1 MTIEADIESKLTA
14 GPSESGPAREKPE
27 ASSGRSSAWR
37 LWRRFAVWAGRV
49 KLEQRLAVLLLIA
62 ALATGSVTFASMT
75 GRIDVLA
82 DPRDVLLMINL
93 NLVLL
98 LAFGVLIARRVA
110 ILMIARRRNVAGER
124 LHARLAGL
132 FALVTATPTVIVAV
146 FSVLLFDYGLQG
158 WFSERVST
166 AVRESMAVARSYL
179 EEHGRA
185 INADAVSM
193 ATEVDRQ
200 LSLFGARPER
210 LNRLV
215 GTQAALRSLSEA
227 IILTRDGQILARGG
241 ISMALVFNPR
251 VPPDWALNAADRGE
265 VVIVTA
271 ESDDRVRALVALD
284 QFEGGYLV
292 VERFIDP
299 RVLAHMDQSATAV
312 RVYQQ
317 LEGERSRMIVTF
329 ATIFLVVALLLL
341 TAAVWVGLAFA
352 NRLTAPIG
360 RIIAAAEQVGHGDLS
375 ARVAEPDP
383 ERSDEVGVLASSFN
397 RMTSQLDRQRR
408 ALLDANRQLEER
420 RRFIEAVLSGVSSG
434 VISLDRDG
442 RVMLPNRAACDL
454 LQVDAEQLRGRK
466 LANLSRDVRELLLRA
481 RRRPGRV
488 HESQVV
494 LPRQDGA
501 RTLFVRV
508 MAERDSD
515 GIIGYVVTF
524 DDVSDLLSA
533 QRKAAWADVARR
545 IAHEIK
551 NPLTPIQLS
560 AERLKRKYLKQI
572 EQDPETFGV
581 LSDTIV
587 RHVGDIGRMVDEF
600 SSFARMPA
608 PQMRETDLAKLL
620 REAVVLQDSGNA
632 EIAFELDLPSKPV
645 PQAVDAAQINRA
657 LTNILKNAAESVEAR
672 VSAERAA
679 GEDAAPGRIL
689 VRLQEGEDG
698 WVVTV
703 ADNGRGLP
711 RENRD
716 RLTEPYVT
724 TREKGTGLG
733 LAIVK
738 KIMEDHGGDLQLADN
753 PEGSGALVSLV
764 FSVGEEAPGGEET
777 SGGEDGPGGEQFP
790 GDEDTAGGER
800 GPAPEGRSA
809 TSQDQ
814 SPNTKIQHQS

>member
-1 MTIEADIESKLTA
+1 MTVEADIKA
-14 GPSESGPAREKPE
+14 DQAADVPE
-27 ASSGRSSAWR
+27 SSARPGRAQEALERSTASR
-37 LWRRFAVWAGRV
+37 LWRRFAAWAGRA
-49 KLEQRLAVLLLIA
+49 KLEQRLAILLLIA
-62 ALATGSVTFASMT
+62 AFAVGFITFAAMT
-75 GRIDVLA
+75 RQIEALA
-82 DPRDVLLMINL
+82 DPRDVLLLINL

-110 ILMIARRRNVAGER
+110 ILWIAGRRNVAGAR
-124 LHARLAGL
+124 LHARLVGL

-166 AVRESMAVARSYL
+166 ALRESMAVATSYL

-185 INADAVSM
+185 INADAVAM
-193 ATEVDRQ
+193 AAEVDRE
-200 LSLFGARPER
+200 LATVGATPEQ
-210 LNRLV
+210 LNRFV
-215 GTQAALRSLSEA
+215 ANQAGLRSLSEA
-227 IILTRDGQILARGG
+227 MVLTRDGQVLSRAG
-241 ISMALVFNPR
+241 IPPALEYEPR
-251 VPPDWALNAADRGE
+251 LPPDWAMDYADRGE
-265 VVIVTA
+265 AVIVTTKN
-271 ESDDRVRALVALD
+271 DDRVRALMAL
-284 QFEGGYLV
+284 ERLRGGYLV
-292 VERFIDP
+292 VERFVDP

-312 RVYQQ
+312 QLYQQ
-317 LEGERSRMIVTF
+317 LEGERNWMIVTF
-329 ATIFLVVALLLL
+329 AMIFLVVALLLL
-341 TAAVWVGLAFA
+341 MAAVWVGLSFA
-352 NRLTAPIG
+352 DRLSAPIG
-360 RIIAAAEQVGHGDLS
+360 RLIYAAERVGRGDLS
-375 ARVAEPDP
+375 ARVDEP
-383 ERSDEVGVLASSFN
+383 ESEQSDEVGVLASSFN

-408 ALLDANRQLEER
+408 ELLNANRQLEER

-508 MAERDSD
+508 MAERDAE

-572 EQDPETFGV
+572 DEDAETFGV

-608 PQMRETDLAKLL
+608 PQMRETDLRGLL

-632 EIAFELDLPSKPV
+632 EIDFGLDLPDRPILR
-645 PQAVDAAQINRA
+645 ALDAAQINRA
-657 LTNILKNAAESVEAR
+657 LTNILKNAVESVEAR
-672 VSAERAA
+672 VAAEQEA
-679 GEDAAPGRIL
+679 GETPQPGRIAVKL
-689 VRLQEGEDG
+689 GECEDG
-698 WVVTV
+698 WSVTV
-703 ADNGRGLP
+703 VDNGRGLP
-711 RENRD
+711 RENRE

-738 KIMEDHGGDLQLADN
+738 KIMEDHGGSLRLADN
-753 PEGSGALVSLV
+753 PEGGGAVVCLT
-764 FSVGEEAPGGEET
+764 FS
-777 SGGEDGPGGEQFP
+777 S
-790 GDEDTAGGER
+790 GDETPGTGDARSSER
-800 GPAPEGRSA
+800 SHA
-809 TSQDQ
+809 T
-814 SPNTKIQHQS
+814 PNL